1 MFAESWPNM
10 FPTIPKVSE
19 EYREWGEVGIS
30 YYKYF
35 NEEKSKFKKENFIT
49 ISYTDLIAQP
59 KETVLKIY
67 DQLKL
72 NVSPTFLDVLEK
84 ETTKSRHY
92 SSKHTYSLEEYGF
105 DKDHIYNELEF
116 IFEEFGFEK

>member
-1 MFAESWPNM
+1 MG
-10 FPTIPKVSE
+10 KL
-19 EYREWGEVGIS
+19 GIS

-59 KETVLKIY
+59 KETVIKIY

-72 NVSPTFLDVLEK
+72 TMTPEFLKVLET
-84 ETTKSRHY
+84 ETNKSRNY

-105 DKDHIYNELEF
+105 DKEHIYKELEF
-116 IFEEFGFEK
+116 IFDEFGFEK